1 MLIFL
6 IRNNLTLKGIYYMKN
21 RSPIAVALLGFPTL
35 GIYWWY
41 WQVKTKT
48 EMNSLGEK
56 IPTAWFW
63 LIPYLGYIYWI
74 YLYSKGVNNVTKGKL
89 STAVS
94 FLLIWLLGF
103 IGFAIVQDAFNSIAE
118 ASPAPAP
125 QANPVPA
132 SPTPPAKLQ

>member
-1 MLIFL
+1 
-6 IRNNLTLKGIYYMKN
+6 MKN

-125 QANPVPA
+125 QAKPVQA
-132 SPTPPAKLQ
+132 SPTTPAQVQ

>member
-1 MLIFL
+1 MVL
-6 IRNNLTLKGIYYMKN
+6 
-21 RSPIAVALLGFPTL
+21 
-35 GIYWWY
+35 
-41 WQVKTKT
+41 QVKTKT

-56 IPTAWFW
+56 IPTAWLW

-125 QANPVPA
+125 QANPVQA
-132 SPTPPAKLQ
+132 SPAPPAKVQ

>member
-1 MLIFL
+1 
-6 IRNNLTLKGIYYMKN
+6 MKN

-125 QANPVPA
+125 QAKPVQA